1 MGKVRTRKVKR
12 LAKEVLELY
21 RERVSEDFEKNKQL
35 VWEVFVSGISK
46 KLANRVAG
54 YLTTLTKLQA
64 KKEAELKVESAAAQA
79 DATAEK
85 PK

>member
-1 MGKVRTRKVKR
+1 MGKVRTKKVKR

-21 RERVSEDFEKNKQL
+21 RDRVSEDFEKNKQL
-35 VWEVFVSGISK
+35 VRQVFVSGVSK

-54 YLTTLTKLQA
+54 YLTTLVKLQA
-64 KKEAELKVESAAAQA
+64 KKEAELSMESAPAQA
-79 DATAEK
+79 DTVAEK

>member
-21 RERVSEDFEKNKQL
+21 KDRVSMDFEKNKQL
-35 VWEVFVSGISK
+35 VREVFVSGVSK
-46 KLANRVAG
+46 KLANCIAG
-54 YLTTLTKLQA
+54 YLTSLVKLQA
-64 KKEAELKVESAAAQA
+64 KKEAELEVKSATVQA
-79 DATAEK
+79 DVTSEK

>member
-1 MGKVRTRKVKR
+1 MGKVRTKKVKR

-21 RERVSEDFEKNKQL
+21 RDRVSDDFEKNKQL
-35 VWEVFVSGISK
+35 VRQVFVSGVSK

-54 YLTTLTKLQA
+54 YLTTLVKLQA
-64 KKEAELKVESAAAQA
+64 KKEAELSMESASAQA
-79 DATAEK
+79 DTVAEK